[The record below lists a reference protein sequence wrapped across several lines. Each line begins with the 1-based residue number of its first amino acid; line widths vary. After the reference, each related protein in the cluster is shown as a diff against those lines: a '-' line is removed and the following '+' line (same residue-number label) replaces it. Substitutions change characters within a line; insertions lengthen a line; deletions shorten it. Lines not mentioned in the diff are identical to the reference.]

1 MENFFNI
8 DWGMGPTEA
17 PSGTTEPE
25 PLDSP
30 PAEPKGR
37 KTRSHLKA
45 KVYETSD
52 KFEYRRAF
60 SEVQLLDALGGS
72 FRFKPGTAYHFL
84 TAGNI
89 DSLSF
94 LKAVLRQQDVAHLVV
109 STWCMGADDILWFRE
124 QVERGRIKKMDLYL
138 GEIFSG
144 SYRTEFSM
152 VKDLYNDHPELGRYA
167 LFRSHSKIMAGT
179 GDRFAFAIE
188 SSANINTNPRTE
200 NTVVTIDPGLYQFH
214 KDYFDGIISI
224 EK

>member
-1 MENFFNI
+1 MMEFFDI
-8 DWGMGPTEA
+8 DWGFGSTEA
-17 PSGTTEPE
+17 PA
-25 PLDSP
+25 
-30 PAEPKGR
+30 PAESQDSQPESKR
-37 KTRSHLKA
+37 RNRSHLKA

-60 SEVQLLDALGGS
+60 SEIQLLDTLGGA
-72 FRFKPGTAYHFL
+72 FRFEAGRAYHFL

-89 DSLSF
+89 DSLTF
-94 LKAVLRQQDVAHLVV
+94 LKAVLRQQSIRHIVV

-124 QVERGRIKKMDLYL
+124 QVEADRIKRMDLYL

-152 VKDLYNDHPELGRYA
+152 VKDLYADHPELGRYA
-167 LFRSHSKIMAGT
+167 LFRNHSKIMAGT
-179 GDRFAFAIE
+179 GDKFTFAIE

-200 NTVVTIDPGLYQFH
+200 NTVVTIDEGLYQFH

>member
-1 MENFFNI
+1 MTDLFEI
-8 DWGMGPTEA
+8 DWGIGPTEA
-17 PSGTTEPE
+17 PAPAE
-25 PLDSP
+25 PLDSQP
-30 PAEPKGR
+30 EPKGR

-60 SEVQLLDALGGS
+60 SEVQLLDALGGT
-72 FRFKPGTAYHFL
+72 FKFKPGHAYHFL

-94 LKAVLRQQDVAHLVV
+94 LKAVLRQQSVRHLVV

-124 QVERGRIKKMDLYL
+124 QTERGKIQKMDLYL

-152 VKDLYNDHPELGRYA
+152 VKDLYTDHPELGRYA
-167 LFRSHSKIMAGT
+167 LFRNHSKIMAGT
-179 GDRFAFAIE
+179 GDKFAFAIE

-200 NTVVTIDPGLYQFH
+200 NTVVTIDEGLYRFH
-214 KDYFDGIISI
+214 KDYFDGIVSI

>member
-1 MENFFNI
+1 MTDFFDI
-8 DWGMGPTEA
+8 DWGVGPTEA
-17 PSGTTEPE
+17 ELPDT
-25 PLDSP
+25 
-30 PAEPKGR
+30 EPKGR
-37 KTRSHLKA
+37 RTRSHLKA

-60 SEVQLLDALGGS
+60 SEVQLLDALGGR
-72 FRFKPGTAYHFL
+72 FEFKPGTAYHFL

-94 LKAVLRQQDVAHLVV
+94 LKAVIRQQDVRHLVV

-124 QVERGRIKKMDLYL
+124 QTERGRIRQMDLYL

-152 VKDLYNDHPELGRYA
+152 VKDLYADHPELGRYA
-167 LFRSHSKIMAGT
+167 VFRNPSKIMAGI
-179 GDRFAFAIE
+179 GDKFAFAIE

-200 NTVVTIDPGLYQFH
+200 NTVVTIDEGLYQFH
-214 KDYFDGIISI
+214 KDYFDGIISF

>member
-1 MENFFNI
+1 MSGSGLFEI

-17 PSGTTEPE
+17 PAPAELQETPPE
-25 PLDSP
+25 PK
-30 PAEPKGR
+30 AR

-60 SEVQLLDALGGS
+60 SEVQLLDALGGT

-94 LKAVLRQQDVAHLVV
+94 LKAVLRQQDVRHLVV

-124 QVERGRIKKMDLYL
+124 QVERGKIQKMDLYL

-167 LFRSHSKIMAGT
+167 LFRNHSKVMAGT
-179 GDRFAFAIE
+179 GDKFAFAIE

-200 NTVVTIDPGLYQFH
+200 NTVVTIDEGLYRFH

>member
-1 MENFFNI
+1 MTGLFDI
-8 DWGMGPTEA
+8 DWGFETPEIPAEQTEA
-17 PSGTTEPE
+17 QS
-25 PLDSP
+25 
-30 PAEPKGR
+30 EPKGR

-52 KFEYRRAF
+52 RFEYRRAF
-60 SEVQLLDALGGS
+60 SEIQLLDALGGT
-72 FRFKPGTAYHFL
+72 FQFQPGTAYHFI

-94 LKAVLRQQDVAHLVV
+94 LKAVLRQQSVRQLVV

-124 QVERGRIKKMDLYL
+124 QAEAGRIEKMDLYL

-152 VKDLYNDHPELGRYA
+152 VKDLYTDHPELGRYA
-167 LFRSHSKIMAGT
+167 LFRNHSKIMAGI
-179 GDRFAFAIE
+179 GDKFAFAIE

-200 NTVVTIDPGLYQFH
+200 NTVVTIDEGLYQFH

>member
-1 MENFFNI
+1 MTDLFDI
-8 DWGMGPTEA
+8 DWGFGPTEPAA
-17 PSGTTEPE
+17 PEEPRE
-25 PLDSP
+25 T
-30 PAEPKGR
+30 AQETKGR
-37 KTRSHLKA
+37 RNRSHLKA

-60 SEVQLLDALGGS
+60 SEVQLLDTLGGVFS
-72 FRFKPGTAYHFL
+72 FEAGKAYHFL

-94 LKAVLRQQDVAHLVV
+94 LKAVLRQQSVRHLLV

-124 QVERGRIKKMDLYL
+124 QVETGRIENMDLYL

-152 VKDLYNDHPELGRYA
+152 VKDLYADHPELGRYA
-167 LFRSHSKIMAGT
+167 LFRNHSKIMAGM
-179 GDRFAFAIE
+179 GDKFAFAIE

-200 NTVVTIDPGLYQFH
+200 NTVVTIDEGLYQFH
-214 KDYFDGIISI
+214 KDYFDGIVSI

>member
-1 MENFFNI
+1 MSDSGLFEI

-17 PSGTTEPE
+17 PAPAELQETPPE
-25 PLDSP
+25 PK
-30 PAEPKGR
+30 AR

-60 SEVQLLDALGGS
+60 SEVQLLDTLGGA

-94 LKAVLRQQDVAHLVV
+94 LKAILRQQDVRHLVV

-124 QVERGRIKKMDLYL
+124 QTERGKIQKMDLYL

-167 LFRSHSKIMAGT
+167 LFRNHSKVMAGI
-179 GDRFAFAIE
+179 GDKFAFAIE

-200 NTVVTIDPGLYQFH
+200 NTVVTIDEGLYRFH

>member
-1 MENFFNI
+1 MTGLFDI
-8 DWGMGPTEA
+8 DWGFETPEIPAEQPEA
-17 PSGTTEPE
+17 QR
-25 PLDSP
+25 
-30 PAEPKGR
+30 EPKGR

-52 KFEYRRAF
+52 RFEYRRAF
-60 SEVQLLDALGGS
+60 SEIQLLDALGGT
-72 FRFKPGTAYHFL
+72 FQFQPGTAYHFI

-94 LKAVLRQQDVAHLVV
+94 LKAVLRQQSVRQLVV

-124 QVERGRIKKMDLYL
+124 QAEAGRIERMDLYL

-152 VKDLYNDHPELGRYA
+152 VKDLYTDHPELGRYA
-167 LFRSHSKIMAGT
+167 LFRNHSKIMAGI
-179 GDRFAFAIE
+179 GDKFAFAIE

-200 NTVVTIDPGLYQFH
+200 NTVVTIDEGLYRFH
-214 KDYFDGIISI
+214 HDYFDGIISI

>member
-1 MENFFNI
+1 MTGLFDI
-8 DWGMGPTEA
+8 DWGFETPEIPAEQTEA
-17 PSGTTEPE
+17 QS
-25 PLDSP
+25 
-30 PAEPKGR
+30 EPKGR

-52 KFEYRRAF
+52 RFEYRRAF
-60 SEVQLLDALGGS
+60 SEIQLLDALGGT
-72 FRFKPGTAYHFL
+72 FQFQPGTAYHFI

-94 LKAVLRQQDVAHLVV
+94 LKAVLRQQSVRQLVV

-124 QVERGRIKKMDLYL
+124 QAEAGRIEKMDLYL

-152 VKDLYNDHPELGRYA
+152 VKDLYPDHPELGRYA
-167 LFRSHSKIMAGT
+167 LFRNHSKIMAGI
-179 GDRFAFAIE
+179 GDKFAFAIE

-200 NTVVTIDPGLYQFH
+200 NTVVTIDEGLYQFH

>member
-1 MENFFNI
+1 MSDSGLFEI

-17 PSGTTEPE
+17 PAPAELQETPPE
-25 PLDSP
+25 PK
-30 PAEPKGR
+30 AR

-60 SEVQLLDALGGS
+60 SEVQLLDALGGT

-94 LKAVLRQQDVAHLVV
+94 LKAVLRQQDVRHLVV

-124 QVERGRIKKMDLYL
+124 QVERGKIQKMDLYL

-167 LFRSHSKIMAGT
+167 LFRNHSKVMAGT
-179 GDRFAFAIE
+179 GDKFAFAIE

-200 NTVVTIDPGLYQFH
+200 NTVVTIDEGLYRFH

>member
-1 MENFFNI
+1 MTGLFDI
-8 DWGMGPTEA
+8 DWGFETPEIPAEQPEA
-17 PSGTTEPE
+17 QS
-25 PLDSP
+25 
-30 PAEPKGR
+30 EPKGR
-37 KTRSHLKA
+37 KARSHLKA

-52 KFEYRRAF
+52 RFEYRRAF
-60 SEVQLLDALGGS
+60 SEIQLLDALGGT
-72 FRFKPGTAYHFL
+72 FQFQPGTAYHFI

-94 LKAVLRQQDVAHLVV
+94 LKAVLRQQSVRQLVV

-124 QVERGRIKKMDLYL
+124 QAEAGRIERMDLYL

-152 VKDLYNDHPELGRYA
+152 VKDLYTDHPELGRYA
-167 LFRSHSKIMAGT
+167 LFRSHSKIMAGI
-179 GDRFAFAIE
+179 GDKFAFAIE

-200 NTVVTIDPGLYQFH
+200 NTVVTIDEGLYRFH
-214 KDYFDGIISI
+214 KDYFDGIVSI